1 MVMSAT
7 AEATRHAVV
16 ALYTDLLE
24 TWNQRDADAFAAL
37 FADSGNCV
45 GFDGS
50 QLNGRP
56 HIAAELSSIFATYP
70 TAAFVAK
77 VREVRDIDAQTV
89 LLRAIVGMVPPGQ
102 KDLSPAVN
110 AVQSLIVVKERD
122 RWRIALLQNTPA
134 AYHGRPHLVEQ
145 HTQELTEVVRAGRV
159 VQAS

>member
-1 MVMSAT
+1 MGAT
-7 AEATRHAVV
+7 AEATRHEIV

-24 TWNQRDADAFAAL
+24 TWNRRDADAFAAL
-37 FADSGNCV
+37 FADNGNCV

-56 HIAAELSSIFATYP
+56 HIAAELSSIFASYP

-77 VREVRDIDAQTV
+77 VREVRDIDVQTV

-102 KDLSPAVN
+102 KDLNPAVN
-110 AVQSLIVVKERD
+110 AAQSLLVVKERD

-134 AYHGRPHLVEQ
+134 AYHGRPHLVQ
-145 HTQELTEVVRAGRV
+145 QQTQELSEVVRAGRV
-159 VQAS
+159 VQAT